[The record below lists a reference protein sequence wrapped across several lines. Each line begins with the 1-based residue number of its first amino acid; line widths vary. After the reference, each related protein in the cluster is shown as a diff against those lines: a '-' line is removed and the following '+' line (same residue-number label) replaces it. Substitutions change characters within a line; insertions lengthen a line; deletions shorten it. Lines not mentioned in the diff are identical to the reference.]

1 MVIDLKEGNDTLN
14 GSGVATDLIVNGGAG
29 NDTLMG
35 GAGNDVLQGG
45 SGADIFN
52 GGGGDDAADY
62 ALSSAGVNINLSAS
76 SASGGDAVGDTFTS
90 IESIRGSDFDDDLT
104 GDSSENTF
112 RGRNGND
119 VLTGMDGN
127 DVLMGGAGNDTLNG
141 DADND
146 VLIGDDGDDVLNG
159 VDGNDR
165 LIGGAGAD
173 TYDGGQ
179 GNDIVI
185 FDAGAAG
192 VTLNLSTE
200 SITTGDDAGKTIK
213 NVENVF
219 ATDNN
224 DVVTGD
230 SNDNRLLG
238 YGGNDTLIGKSGN
251 DTLIGG
257 DGDDDLYGGGGI
269 DTLVGGSGSDTFR
282 FLDLSDSLLY
292 RRDKITDLAIGADI
306 IVGPKAVAAAD
317 IDQLGSVAQLNNAA
331 LQSLLTAAVFE
342 IDTAATFTYGSRTYL
357 AINDSIDGFSA
368 TDDAVIE
375 ITGFTGSLANLAIA
389 A

>member
-1 MVIDLKEGNDTLN
+1 
-14 GSGVATDLIVNGGAG
+14 
-29 NDTLMG
+29 
-35 GAGNDVLQGG
+35 
-45 SGADIFN
+45 
-52 GGGGDDAADY
+52 
-62 ALSSAGVNINLSAS
+62 
-76 SASGGDAVGDTFTS
+76 
-90 IESIRGSDFDDDLT
+90 
-104 GDSSENTF
+104 
-112 RGRNGND
+112 
-119 VLTGMDGN
+119 
-127 DVLMGGAGNDTLNG
+127 MGGAGNDTLNG

-200 SITTGDDAGKTIK
+200 SITTGDDAGKTIKNVENTVATNRNDVITGDRSGSNRLLGQDGNDRLMGGDGDDSLLGGNGNDTLMGGDGNDSLLGGNGNDTLMGVNGNDRLLGGAGADSYDGGAGIDVVIFDVTAAGVQVNLSTQSITAGDDAGKTIK

-342 IDTAATFTYGSRTYL
+342 MDTAATFTYDSRTYL